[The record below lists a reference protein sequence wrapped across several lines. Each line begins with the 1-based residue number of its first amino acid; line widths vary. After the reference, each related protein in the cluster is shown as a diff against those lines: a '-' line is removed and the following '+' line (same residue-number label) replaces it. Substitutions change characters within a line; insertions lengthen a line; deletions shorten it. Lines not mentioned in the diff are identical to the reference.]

1 MSIIWEDRFVMN
13 AKHFSKLT
21 NIIVFI
27 AGLISFLGAEGLK
40 GFIPVEYQYLIPTI
54 VMVAGYILVQ
64 LSEDKRVERAENI
77 ATNEAFKEVFSPN
90 SNLKGGNSNGYR
102 KL

>member
-1 MSIIWEDRFVMN
+1 MN

-21 NIIVFI
+21 NIIVFF
-27 AGLISFLGAEGLK
+27 AGLISFLGVEGLK

-90 SNLKGGNSNGYR
+90 NLEGGNSNAGYR

>member
-1 MSIIWEDRFVMN
+1 MVESFKN
-13 AKHFSKLT
+13 YSKLI
-21 NIIVFI
+21 NILVFI
-27 AGLISFLGAEGLK
+27 CGLISFLGVEGLK

-77 ATNEAFKEVFSPN
+77 ATNEAFKEVFS
-90 SNLKGGNSNGYR
+90 SNNNLGGGSSNAGYR

>member
-1 MSIIWEDRFVMN
+1 MTESFKNYSKII
-13 AKHFSKLT
+13 
-21 NIIVFI
+21 NILVFI
-27 AGLISFLGAEGLK
+27 CGLISFLGVEGLK
-40 GFIPVEYQYLIPTI
+40 GFIPTEYQYLVPTI

-77 ATNEAFKEVFSPN
+77 ATNEAFNEFFSSPPN
-90 SNLKGGNSNGYR
+90 NLKGGNSNAGYR

>member
-1 MSIIWEDRFVMN
+1 MTESF
-13 AKHFSKLT
+13 KYYSKLI
-21 NIIVFI
+21 NILVFI
-27 AGLISFLGAEGLK
+27 CGLISFLGVEGLK

-77 ATNEAFKEVFSPN
+77 ATDKTLQEVYP
-90 SNLKGGNSNGYR
+90 SNNNLGGDSNGEYR